1 MKSCRDLKEYN
12 WSMIKKKP
20 RLLLPSGLSFLAY
33 ITMAYARATA
43 QRLHY
48 PTIMELFLTRKGAV
62 MNAQS
67 SGSTVVVVLVV
78 LAAVIFWPLIAGDEY
93 LFRVWM
99 FILGMPF
106 FDNASLSFM
115 AVLSLVGL
123 AALIRATSRSPNQ
136 PIHPGAILAGLFS
149 VYAIGYMVTA
159 MRH

>member
-1 MKSCRDLKEYN
+1 
-12 WSMIKKKP
+12 MIKKAP
-20 RLLLPSGLSFLAY
+20 AASAAGAFFVWSYVA
-33 ITMAYARATA
+33 MAYARATT
-43 QRLHY
+43 QRWRY
-48 PTIMELFLTRKGAV
+48 PTIVRIVSGEKGVV
-62 MNAQS
+62 MNTQS

-93 LFRVWM
+93 MFRVWM

>member
-1 MKSCRDLKEYN
+1 
-12 WSMIKKKP
+12 
-20 RLLLPSGLSFLAY
+20 
-33 ITMAYARATA
+33 MAYARATT
-43 QRLHY
+43 QRWRY
-48 PTIMELFLTRKGAV
+48 PTIVELFREKGAV

-123 AALIRATSRSPNQ
+123 AALIRATSRSPHQ

>member
-1 MKSCRDLKEYN
+1 MKACRYLERYI
-12 WSMIKKKP
+12 WSMIKKSSTSFAVGAFFLGVY
-20 RLLLPSGLSFLAY
+20 RHGLRTRNYSALALSDNRG
-33 ITMAYARATA
+33 IVS
-43 QRLHY
+43 
-48 PTIMELFLTRKGAV
+48 EEKGAV

-115 AVLSLVGL
+115 AILSLVGL
-123 AALIRATSRSPNQ
+123 AALIRAISRSPHQ
-136 PIHPGAILAGLFS
+136 LIHPGAILAGLFS